1 MMDEVLGKIAD
12 SEYSNAAEL
21 FGLDGD
27 EAGEE
32 LLGAI
37 KKMPLLK
44 RAKVLKNLF
53 KPSPGSKGS
62 RAEMEKFMVEL
73 PDHIKQ
79 GLGSNK
85 LKFADHTVYSIKA
98 VNGAKTIKMFEPQD
112 VKEVG
117 LTNISNGRLP
127 KNSALLVSGIFLLQG
142 VAATITS
149 KDDIKSTIFSG
160 IDTVGAFATGEFTL
174 KANKKSIVDST
185 SNNVFKTSGFNAVP
199 VGFYKLSNPRLIQ
212 DDVDIEMEIDLGT
225 LSGINANA
233 VLYVGLYGTVTIP

>member
-1 MMDEVLGKIAD
+1 MEELLGKIAD

-21 FGLDGD
+21 FGLEGD

-37 KKMPLLK
+37 RRMPLLK
-44 RAKVLKNLF
+44 RAKIIKNLF
-53 KPSPGSKGS
+53 KPSPSSKGS

-73 PDHIKQ
+73 PDHIKK
-79 GLGSNK
+79 GLGDNK
-85 LKFADHTVYSIKA
+85 LKFADHLVYSIKP

-127 KNSALLVSGIFLLQG
+127 KNSALLVSGIYLTQG

-149 KDDIKSTIFSG
+149 KDDIKSTVFTG
-160 IDTVGAFATGEFTL
+160 IDSVGALSTGEFTL
-174 KANKKSIVDST
+174 KANKKNIVDST
-185 SNNVFKTSGFNAVP
+185 ANYVFKTTGFNGVP
-199 VGFYKLSNPRLIQ
+199 VGFFKLANPRLIH
-212 DDVDIEMEIDLGT
+212 DDVDIEMEIELGT
-225 LSGINANA
+225 LTGINANT
-233 VLYVGLYGTVTIP
+233 VLFAGLFGTITIP

>member
-1 MMDEVLGKIAD
+1 MEELLGKIAD
-12 SEYSNAAEL
+12 SEYGNAVEL
-21 FGLDGD
+21 YGLEGD

-37 KKMPLLK
+37 RRMPFSK
-44 RAKVLKNLF
+44 RVKALKNLF
-53 KPSPGSKGS
+53 KPSAPSKGS

-79 GLGSNK
+79 GLASNK
-85 LKFADHTVYSIKA
+85 LKMADHTVYSIKA
-98 VNGAKTIKMFEPQD
+98 INGAKTIKMFEPQD

-117 LTNISNGRLP
+117 LTNVSNGRLP
-127 KNSALLVSGIFLLQG
+127 KNSALLVSGIYILQG

-149 KDDIKSTIFSG
+149 KDDIKSTVLTG
-160 IDTVGAFATGEFTL
+160 IDLVGALSTGEFTL

-185 SNNVFKTSGFNAVP
+185 SNQVFKTTGFNAVP
-199 VGFYKLSNPRLIQ
+199 VGFYKLANPRLIH
-212 DDVDIEMEIDLGT
+212 DDVDIEMEIELGT
-225 LSGINANA
+225 LTGIPANT